1 MPRAL
6 QAAACSGFTA
16 VSVRGDPRVGQ
27 SSTSQ
32 PGGSERVLAC
42 YSHLHPEQESSGVAT
57 GVGHAAPAP
66 CPRLQPL
73 HDGAASECPRPLLKN
88 ASF

>member
-42 YSHLHPEQESSGVAT
+42 YSHLHPEQESSGVAA

-66 CPRLQPL
+66 DCSPSMTAQPANA
-73 HDGAASECPRPLLKN
+73 HDHC
-88 ASF
+88 